1 MKLARITAP
10 AAEPVSLAEAKLH
23 LRVIH
28 DAEDASISRMIRAAR
43 EHLDGRDGILGRAL
57 VTQTWELVL
66 DSFPVGAIQIP
77 LPPLQSITSVKYLDA
92 GGVEQT
98 LDTAEYVVDTAS
110 EPGCIAPVD
119 QWPATQ
125 DTVNAVHIRFVAGYG
140 DASAVPAALAQAI
153 LLAVGDL
160 WANRQTGLERP
171 ISQNPAFDALV
182 FPYRMRL
189 LG

>member
-1 MKLARITAP
+1 MALQRIAAP
-10 AAEPVSLAEAKLH
+10 AAEPVSLAEAKVH

-57 VTQTWELVL
+57 VTQTWELVM
-66 DSFPVGAIQIP
+66 DSFPVGPIQIP

-92 GGVEQT
+92 DGQEQT
-98 LDTAEYVVDTAS
+98 LATSDYVVDVAS
-110 EPGCIAPVD
+110 EPGWIAPVD
-119 QWPATQ
+119 VWPVTF
-125 DTVNAVHIRFVAGYG
+125 DTVNAVRIRFVAGYG

-160 WANRQTGLERP
+160 WANRQTGVDRP
-171 ISQNPAFDALV
+171 LTQNPAFDSLV
-182 FPYRMRL
+182 FPYRVRL